1 MKKSLLALAVLGAFA
16 GVASAQSSVTL
27 SGGVD
32 LAVAKKDGAYA
43 MGTSGS
49 SRSNFT
55 LSGTEDL
62 GGGMSAFFVLNHR
75 FRPNDGTINS
85 GNNPGPAG
93 TTQFYR
99 NAFVGL
105 KGGFGDI
112 RLGRIIMPLQ
122 DFNGGFEPWGGGD
135 TVGSIHTGGISGT
148 VRANNTI
155 FYRTPVL
162 GGFQLLAAIAA
173 ADGQLAAATP
183 ERPVGAGLRY
193 DGGPLSLG
201 VAWDRNTVDLE
212 TLGAYAKYAF
222 GFGTLYA
229 QYEKGDRIR
238 NVPATTVPPAAAF
251 ASKEEVTRYSVA
263 AAIPFGAV
271 TAKIGYT
278 DWADEDKSKVGA
290 GLEYNLSKR
299 TQVYTNFG
307 KLSGNGKP
315 GDLLTADA
323 KKAQFDVGIWHKF

>member
-32 LAVAKKDGAYA
+32 LAVAKKNGAYE

-75 FRPNDGTINS
+75 FKPNDGTINS
-85 GNNPGPAG
+85 GGNVGPAG

-135 TVGSIHTGGISGT
+135 TVGSIHTGGINAT

-162 GGFQLLAAIAA
+162 GGFQLLGAIAA
-173 ADGQLAAATP
+173 GEGQLANNGGP

-193 DGGPLSLG
+193 DGGPFSVG

-222 GFGTLYA
+222 GFGTIYA
-229 QYEKGDRIR
+229 QYEKGDLTQNI
-238 NVPATTVPPAAAF
+238 
-251 ASKEEVTRYSVA
+251 EVDRFSVA
-263 AAIPFGAV
+263 VAVPFGAV
-271 TAKIGYT
+271 TAKLGYM
-278 DWADEDKSKVGA
+278 DRSDEDQKKVGA

-299 TQVYTNFG
+299 TQLYTNFG
-307 KLSGNGKP
+307 KQSGNGY
-315 GDLLTADA
+315 TATQ